1 MIIARS
7 KNTIS
12 GSFWGLV
19 YRIVATLFPFIIRT
33 IIIKE
38 FGSDYL
44 GLNSLFSS
52 ILHVLNLSELGLS
65 TAITYS
71 MYKPIAEDDYSTMS
85 ALLKLYKK
93 LYIIIGTTILILGLL
108 LLPFL
113 EHLINGTYPEDIN
126 IYFFFLIYLA
136 NTCVSYFFFA
146 YKECLLSAY
155 QRNDILNIVK
165 LIMHTSQ
172 FVIQII
178 VLLVLRDYYLFAFAM
193 VVFTLLRGYVNS
205 VIATKLYPQ
214 IVCEGTVSK
223 ETKGE
228 IKKNVSGIAISKVC
242 SISRGS
248 SNSIIIS
255 SFLSLT
261 ALAIFDNYFYI
272 ITAVSATMIVFET
285 SVVAGVGNSIVL
297 ETKEKNYKD
306 YCKINFLYLWIAGWL
321 SSFILC
327 LYQPFM
333 ELWVGKGLML
343 SDYVMVLFCIYFFVG
358 CFSSITNVY
367 STATGLWWEQRY
379 KSLFEVIM
387 NVVSNIIFI
396 QIFGMEGILYA
407 TILTLFFITF
417 YWTAKVLYKHYFSEE
432 KVSDIIKIIAK
443 ETTVVCVT
451 CALTYT
457 LCLIIKSDNLILNM
471 VLRFVICLLLPNI
484 IFYLIMR
491 KDVQM
496 QNALVLLKQ
505 ILRLNKNED

>member
-19 YRIVATLFPFIIRT
+19 YRVVATLFPFLIRT

-71 MYKPIAEDDYSTMS
+71 MYKPIAEDDYPTMS

-93 LYIIIGTTILILGLL
+93 LYLIIGATILILGLI
-108 LLPFL
+108 LLPFIK
-113 EHLINGTYPEDIN
+113 HLINGTYPEDIN
-126 IYFFFLIYLA
+126 IYVFFLIYLA
-136 NTCVSYFFFA
+136 NTCISYFFFA

-172 FVIQII
+172 FIIQIV
-178 VLLVLRDYYLFAFAM
+178 VLLYLRDYYLFALTM
-193 VVFTLLRGYVNS
+193 VIFTLLRGYVNS
-205 VIATKLYPQ
+205 VIATRIYPQ
-214 IVCEGTVSK
+214 ITCKGIVTK
-223 ETKGE
+223 EKKGE

-255 SFLSLT
+255 TFISLT
-261 ALAIFDNYFYI
+261 ALAIFDNYFYV

-297 ETKEKNYKD
+297 ESKEKNYKD

-321 SSFILC
+321 TSFILC
-327 LYQPFM
+327 LFQPFM
-333 ELWVGKGLML
+333 ELWVGKELML
-343 SDYVMVLFCIYFFVG
+343 SDYMMVLFCIYFFVG

-387 NVVSNIIFI
+387 NVVSNLVFI
-396 QIFGMEGILYA
+396 QIFGLKGILYA
-407 TILTLFFITF
+407 TILTLLLITF
-417 YWTAKVLYKHYFSEE
+417 FWTAKILYNHYFVNASIW
-432 KVSDIIKIIAK
+432 DIVKLIAK
-443 ETTVVCVT
+443 ETLSVCVM
-451 CALTYT
+451 CAITYYLCTLINVNSLVLTMA
-457 LCLIIKSDNLILNM
+457 I
-471 VLRFVICLLLPNI
+471 RFLICLVVPNI
-484 IFYLIMR
+484 VFYVLMH
-491 KDVQM
+491 KNQEM
-496 QNALVLLKQ
+496 QSSIVMLKQ
-505 ILRLNKNED
+505 ILKIKK